1 MCGRFDSYP
10 LLRTGR
16 WSPVLYSGT
25 KGNREAVTI
34 AGGMA
39 LAPDIRTEKV
49 RVRYDLDRH

>member
-10 LLRTGR
+10 LVRTGR
-16 WSPVLYSGT
+16 WSPVLCRGT